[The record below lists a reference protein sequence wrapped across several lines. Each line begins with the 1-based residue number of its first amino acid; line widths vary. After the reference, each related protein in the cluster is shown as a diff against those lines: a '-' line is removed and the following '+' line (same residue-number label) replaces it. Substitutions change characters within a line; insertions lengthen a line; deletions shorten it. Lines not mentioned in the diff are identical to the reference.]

1 MKTGLIHFIG
11 ALFMFGVAIYAS
23 ESVNDI
29 CGTVMSCSFGLL
41 NATLGAMWVI
51 IEKIDS
57 K

>member
-1 MKTGLIHFIG
+1 MKLGLIHFTG
-11 ALFMFGVAIYAS
+11 ALLMFGVAIYAS
-23 ESVNDI
+23 ESVNDT

-51 IEKIDS
+51 IEKINS

>member
-1 MKTGLIHFIG
+1 MKFGLIHFIG

-29 CGTVMSCSFGLL
+29 CGTVISCSFGLL